1 MVSIYCGNK
10 WNPKTGREGAPLAFD
25 LESNFELIAP
35 PGSGKGASLEIPN
48 LLVGLRRCSVLSI
61 DPSGQN
67 AAVCAEAR
75 RRAGNDVQC
84 LNPFGLHVAR
94 YTDLQSVGCNPMSGI
109 HWRSVLFYQE
119 CAAIGEALIKLEN
132 DAQVH
137 FPQSARGL
145 VTGLV
150 MWEVLKAA
158 HERRPA
164 LLENVRTMLCEAE
177 TRDPDAADLTDEERK
192 AGGRL
197 KSGLRF
203 HAAAMIASG
212 HWQISDLAGRYVKD
226 GSREIDSIIS
236 TARTQTEWLLS
247 EPMRSDLRKNG
258 VNWSQLAEKQT
269 TIFVIIPAEFLETQE
284 GSVWLR
290 LIIMCALRV
299 LYGRAGR
306 RKVKDIV
313 FMLSEFASL
322 KKLTAVEA
330 ARSQGRKYG
339 IRLWPVIQD
348 IHQLRDIYGPHG
360 AESFA
365 GQCQAVFAF
374 APGDW
379 ESAEWM
385 SKRSGE
391 EDVIAES
398 ASQSTG
404 QPGVN
409 LSYSIQRQRAWPP
422 ERILELPDFHGLV
435 WFKGKSKPVPVYA
448 EPYIDEQ
455 GRIRPKYRRAGAR
468 PDPYHDEHDAGD
480 DAGLLP
486 GMTTPAPATS
496 PLPLLPG
503 PAHIASVKRSGR
515 KGVIAAALLAALG
528 AGVWLFNNT
537 AAAPAWHGGPSYGGG
552 VVRHHP
558 VQKEATGPRPVRQIR
573 P

>member
-1 MVSIYCGNK
+1 MVAVYCGNK
-10 WNPKTGREGAPLAFD
+10 WNPRTGREGAPLVFD

-35 PGSGKGASLEIPN
+35 PGSGKGASLEIVN
-48 LLVGLRRCSVLSI
+48 LLLWLRDCSVLSI

-67 AAVCAEAR
+67 AAVCGAAR
-75 RRAGNDVQC
+75 PNMVP
-84 LNPFGLHVAR
+84 LNPMGLHVGR
-94 YTDLQSVGCNPMSGI
+94 YPDLESVGCNPMWGI
-109 HWRSVLFYQE
+109 GWRSVFFYQD
-119 CAAIGEALIKLEN
+119 CAAISEALIKLEN

-145 VTGLV
+145 ITGLV

-158 HERRPA
+158 REGRAP
-164 LLENVRTMLCEAE
+164 LLENVRAMLCEAE
-177 TRDPDAADLTDEERK
+177 TRDPDAPDLTDEEIK
-192 AGGRL
+192 LGGRL

-203 HAAAMIASG
+203 HAACMIASG
-212 HWQISDLAGRYVKD
+212 HWQISDLAGRYIKE

-247 EPMRSDLRKNG
+247 QPMRGDLRKNG
-258 VNWSQLAEKQT
+258 VNWSQLAEKPT

-313 FMLSEFASL
+313 FMLSEFAALGKL
-322 KKLTAVEA
+322 KAVEA

-339 IRLWPVIQD
+339 IRLWPVVQD

-374 APGDW
+374 APGEW

-385 SKRSGE
+385 SRRSGE
-391 EDVIAES
+391 EDVISES
-398 ASQSTG
+398 ASQSSDR
-404 QPGVN
+404 PGVHF
-409 LSYSIQRQRAWPP
+409 SYSIQRQRAWPP

-448 EPYIDEQ
+448 PPYWEIPACK
-455 GRIRPKYRRAGAR
+455 RLAR
-468 PDPYHDEHDAGD
+468 PDPYHDDDAGD
-480 DAGLLP
+480 DAMLP
-486 GMTTPAPATS
+486 PMPAPATS

-503 PAHIASVKRSGR
+503 PPHIAPVKRGTR
-515 KGVIAAALLAALG
+515 KGVIAIALIAALG
-528 AGVWLFNNT
+528 VGFWLFNNT
-537 AAAPAWHGGPSYGGG
+537 GAAPAWYGPSSLG
-552 VVRHHP
+552 VGVLLHH
-558 VQKEATGPRPVRQIR
+558 QTGKGAHNTVAPHPPKAAQGVLLKRQ
-573 P
+573 